1 MTNLNSEDLKKIE
14 EIVEKVLEKQL
25 QSIKTDISQ
34 MKADINLLA
43 NLNQLDEIR
52 KEPRLRKM
60 YDSKNQIEA

>member
-34 MKADINLLA
+34 MKADINFYWL
-43 NLNQLDEIR
+43 I
-52 KEPRLRKM
+52 
-60 YDSKNQIEA
+60 